1 MAVAVLSK
9 WRLRQKLCI
18 EEAFKV
24 YSFSLNYYL
33 MHIRFGFFRFDH
45 PYLSLLYFSGVLQS
59 HDFILVLS
67 FEKPSLV
74 LQIISSRT
82 YGFRKRATKK

>member
-9 WRLRQKLCI
+9 RRLRQKLCI

-33 MHIRFGFFRFDH
+33 MHIRFGF
-45 PYLSLLYFSGVLQS
+45 
-59 HDFILVLS
+59 LS
-67 FEKPSLV
+67 F
-74 LQIISSRT
+74 
-82 YGFRKRATKK
+82 

>member
-24 YSFSLNYYL
+24 YSFSFKLLLDAHPFWFSFVLIILIYL
-33 MHIRFGFFRFDH
+33 
-45 PYLSLLYFSGVLQS
+45 
-59 HDFILVLS
+59 
-67 FEKPSLV
+67 
-74 LQIISSRT
+74 
-82 YGFRKRATKK
+82 

>member
-24 YSFSLNYYL
+24 YSFSFKLL
-33 MHIRFGFFRFDH
+33 LDVH
-45 PYLSLLYFSGVLQS
+45 PFWFSFVLIILIYLYF
-59 HDFILVLS
+59 I
-67 FEKPSLV
+67 SLV
-74 LQIISSRT
+74 FHKVMIL
-82 YGFRKRATKK
+82 F

>member
-24 YSFSLNYYL
+24 HSFSFKLL
-33 MHIRFGFFRFDH
+33 LDAH
-45 PYLSLLYFSGVLQS
+45 PFWFSFVLIILIYLYFSGVLQS

-67 FEKPSLV
+67 FGKPSLV
-74 LQIISSRT
+74 LQIISTRK
-82 YGFRKRATKK
+82 YGFRKRATI